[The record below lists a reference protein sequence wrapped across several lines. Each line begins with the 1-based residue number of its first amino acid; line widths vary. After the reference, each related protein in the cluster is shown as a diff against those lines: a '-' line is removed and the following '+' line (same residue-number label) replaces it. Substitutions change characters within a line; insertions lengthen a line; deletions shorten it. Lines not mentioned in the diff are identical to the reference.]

1 MKEQINLV
9 GECYNNQ
16 LKSEN
21 SLSRLFGIDGASVMA
36 HIALRP
42 LTKTSS
48 FDFEYQTV
56 QQRFGH
62 LSGGLAQFLLFTL
75 LPKLLERE
83 YDGEGNS
90 PTGRERKERK
100 INRRPQRFDILE
112 SSKYI
117 FKSIFLSI

>member
-9 GECYNNQ
+9 EEYYDNQ

-21 SLSRLFGIDGASVMA
+21 SLSRLFVIDGASVMA
-36 HIALRP
+36 HISLRP

-48 FDFEYQTV
+48 SDFEYQTV
-56 QQRFGH
+56 QQCFGH
-62 LSGGLAQFLLFTL
+62 LSGGLVQFLLCTL

-83 YDGEGNS
+83 YDGEGNR

-100 INRRPQRFDILE
+100 INRRTQWFDILE

-117 FKSIFLSI
+117 FQSIFLSI